1 MYHPHFKI
9 WGPNNVR
16 IQSFASSSNCVYQQ
30 LVLNMASHAANIREK
45 MGEEWILK
53 MFNLHTPRGKTR
65 HLKRTFMWTCAT
77 KTWNNLD
84 RDKRKKNKT
93 SMTNVSLSIEQN
105 TARAAQKRKRR
116 ESWEEGKQDGAALSN
131 WLQRRDEASSN
142 QRWEEETSSTSAG
155 VSAGLA
161 EARL

>member
-1 MYHPHFKI
+1 
-9 WGPNNVR
+9 
-16 IQSFASSSNCVYQQ
+16 
-30 LVLNMASHAANIREK
+30 
-45 MGEEWILK
+45 
-53 MFNLHTPRGKTR
+53 
-65 HLKRTFMWTCAT
+65 
-77 KTWNNLD
+77 
-84 RDKRKKNKT
+84 
-93 SMTNVSLSIEQN
+93 MTNVSLCIEQN

-116 ESWEEGKQDGAALSN
+116 ESWEEGKQDGTALSN